1 MRRERLI
8 GHVGS
13 QISGTW
19 AATRGL
25 HQGRRDWTILL
36 LSGRVFWSRHLS
48 KYLWTDMNVVSRN
61 PASATRRI
69 KGWDS
74 GGDWRSATATVH
86 WRLNSRAS
94 RVSRTMAISLANLAA
109 ERIDAP
115 SETSEFV
122 HVGDHLGEFS
132 LVSGGRRRLEIFS
145 FPLNSSHLRPLRW
158 IGRCR
163 CYGRVGGGLGAVG
176 RGAVFGH
183 GMPWR
188 LSGGLD
194 LVWV

>member
-1 MRRERLI
+1 MD
-8 GHVGS
+8 HFVAVGKGVLVAAPF
-13 QISGTW
+13 QVFMDRHECGEPESGVGN
-19 AATRGL
+19 AQDKGMGLGRGL
-25 HQGRRDWTILL
+25 A
-36 LSGRVFWSRHLS
+36 V
-48 KYLWTDMNVVSRN
+48 
-61 PASATRRI
+61 
-69 KGWDS
+69 
-74 GGDWRSATATVH
+74 GDGYGPLEAKFPGQPGEPDNGYFAGKS
-86 WRLNSRAS
+86 SE
-94 RVSRTMAISLANLAA
+94 

-145 FPLNSSHLRPLRW
+145 FPLNFSHLRPLRW